1 MPVADDAHHLE
12 FGFDEREMETTIPRR
27 SERDVQSGIE
37 DGHHGV
43 VVEVRGGAVAAR
55 VGVPQLGLPR
65 RDLPPECVEPFAR
78 ESVGT
83 APPRFIRGELAM
95 AERRDQTLKNR
106 VVEVREFRLSAEA
119 DGASPSGRVRPPR
132 HPAGGP
138 DRVPRPRRGCRG

>member
-1 MPVADDAHHLE
+1 MPVADDADHLE
-12 FGFDEREMETTIPRR
+12 FGFDERQMEPMIRWR

-37 DGHHGV
+37 HGHHGV
-43 VVEVRGGAVAAR
+43 VVEVRDGGVAAR
-55 VGVPQLGLPR
+55 VGIAQFGLPR
-65 RDLPPECVEPFAR
+65 RDLPSECVEPFAT
-78 ESVGT
+78 EGVGA

-119 DGASPSGRVRPPR
+119 DGASPSGRARPPR